1 MAEPNLL
8 RFTTFDRQALVVKLG
23 GDAEFVRGLL
33 AVALQSNERMP
44 GELRAAA
51 DRADCDAIARLAHKV
66 KGTAGDLVATVLRE
80 RAAGA
85 EMAARLHAGDAA
97 ALARALADEVDAL
110 LAELRLA

>member
-1 MAEPNLL
+1 MAEQNQV
-8 RFTTFDRQALVVKLG
+8 RFTTFDRQALIDKLG
-23 GDAEFVRGLL
+23 GDAEFVHGLL

-66 KGTAGDLVATVLRE
+66 KGTAGDIVATILRE

-85 EMAARLHAGDAA
+85 EMAARLDAADAA
-97 ALARALADEVDAL
+97 ALASALADEVDAL

>member
-1 MAEPNLL
+1 MAEPNQA
-8 RFTTFDRQALVVKLG
+8 RFTTFDRHALIDKLG
-23 GDAEFVRGLL
+23 GDAEFVHGLL

-66 KGTAGDLVATVLRE
+66 KGTAGDIVATVLRE

-85 EMAARLHAGDAA
+85 EMAARLKSGDVV
-97 ALARALADEVDAL
+97 ALARAVADEVDVL